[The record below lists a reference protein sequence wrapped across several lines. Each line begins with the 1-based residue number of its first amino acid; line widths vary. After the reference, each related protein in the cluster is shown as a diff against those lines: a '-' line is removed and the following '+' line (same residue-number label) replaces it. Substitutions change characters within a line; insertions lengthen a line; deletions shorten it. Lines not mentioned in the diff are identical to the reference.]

1 MRTKEEVEFNAI
13 WFGVAMVSA
22 VGLIIFRVFFGQ

>member
-13 WFGVAMVSA
+13 WFGVCLATAICLVILRA
-22 VGLIIFRVFFGQ
+22 VIGQ